1 MTKQI
6 RFDGDYI
13 YLIDESGSE
22 RRQSLLWYDRLR
34 RATPEERAQYTLSA
48 VGIHWRNL
56 DEDISFESFSY
67 DDAEPTP
74 LQRFFLMHKEI
85 NIAEFAKRAGINA
98 ALLRNYINGFKKP
111 SRRRERE
118 IMAQVGALGQ
128 EFVAAA
134 HGRVPSKYRPTS
146 ESVHTA
152 LPLTAGDVPTVGLSA
167 ASDAVEAYGKAART
181 VEASAVAAL
190 IAAALRR
197 KGMTQKE
204 LAARAGIASS
214 RVSAFVAARALPTLP
229 VAGTLCRILGIPPA
243 AMLGG
248 HDSETAL
255 SE

>member
-1 MTKQI
+1 MAKQI
-6 RFDGDYI
+6 RFDDDYI

-34 RATPEERAQYTLSA
+34 RATPGEREQYTLSA

-74 LQRFFLMHKEI
+74 LQRFFLMH
-85 NIAEFAKRAGINA
+85 INA

-134 HGRVPSKYRPTS
+134 HERVPSKYRPTS

-204 LAARAGIASS
+204 LAARAGIAPS

-229 VAGTLCRILGIPPA
+229 VAGALCRILGIPPA

-248 HDSETAL
+248 YDSETAL

>member
-6 RFDGDYI
+6 RFDDDYI
-13 YLIDESGSE
+13 YLIDESGGE

-34 RATPEERAQYTLSA
+34 RATSEERAQYTLSA

-74 LQRFFLMHKEI
+74 LQRFFLTHKEI

-134 HGRVPSKYRPTS
+134 HERVPSKYRPTS

-152 LPLTAGDVPTVGLSA
+152 LPFA
-167 ASDAVEAYGKAART
+167 ASDAVEVYGKAARA
-181 VEASAVAAL
+181 VEASAVAVL

-204 LAARAGIASS
+204 LAARAGIAPS

-243 AMLGG
+243 AMLGL
-248 HDSETAL
+248 HDSEAGA